1 MISKKSKGK
10 EEKVVLE
17 EEVNDKGSVIN
28 IRFRLEY
35 EDSVIQV
42 EIEYSEDEVGG
53 DIERKI

>member
-1 MISKKSKGK
+1 MEVKFGFRFLIRISVISKKLKGK

-35 EDSVIQV
+35 EDSVI
-42 EIEYSEDEVGG
+42 
-53 DIERKI
+53 